1 MTILLTTH
9 YMEEAAQLC
18 DRVGVMDAGRFLI
31 EGPPAD
37 LVRDRVGEEV
47 IEFRGEGGEEAARAL
62 EGIPHE
68 AERAGDTL
76 YLYCRKGSEATRCLI
91 AAGHHEF
98 LRRPASLE
106 DLFLRLTGR
115 EIRE

>member
-1 MTILLTTH
+1 
-9 YMEEAAQLC
+9 
-18 DRVGVMDAGRFLI
+18 MDAGRFLV

-37 LVRDRVGEEV
+37 LVRERVGEEV
-47 IEFRGEGGEEAARAL
+47 IEIRGEGREEAARAL

-76 YLYCRKGSEATRCLI
+76 YLYCKSGSEAARRLI
-91 AAGHHEF
+91 AAGQCEF